1 MAGHA
6 SMQMVKSVI
15 QFGLERR
22 TQTLTVPIPY
32 HVQGASFRL
41 WVEDPFTHHSIS
53 TIKSHS
59 NKDV

>member
-1 MAGHA
+1 LLLFVEMAGHA

-32 HVQGASFRL
+32 HVQGASFR
-41 WVEDPFTHHSIS
+41 I
-53 TIKSHS
+53 
-59 NKDV
+59 